1 MIVIFRFLLFTVI
14 AYLVFRALD
23 GLFGSRRYSQHQSRS
38 SERKRSTFSKD
49 DGDYVD
55 YEEVKDDDS

>member
-1 MIVIFRFLLFTVI
+1 MIVIFRFLLFTVL
-14 AYLVFRALD
+14 AYFVFRALD
-23 GLFGSRRYSQHQSRS
+23 GLFGSRRYSQPQSRS